1 MLVKK
6 NGSTEE
12 KVIPLTTG
20 YITDNNNYL
29 SSYSSFNMKMM
40 ASTDKIYF
48 PGTNALAAGRYEV
61 VDSSGNFISTK
72 GIGANSTNYYISV
85 YNQYNYTPGD
95 AYLNTES
102 FNNFNNI
109 KNWTDFATY
118 PNDLSANI
126 NGTSYKN
133 IVYYE
138 ANNPE
143 NIKYVESAGV
153 LRLPIEYNN
162 LDKNYWYDDRWQTG
176 SAIWCN
182 TAYRQSNKLLRIEI
196 YGIDFDE
203 DVKGSYCVGV
213 IKNNYFSAYK
223 DTTNA
228 PLYSAYI
235 VVDSHNLGS
244 YISRNYQTNTMV
256 LQCDTINEWR
266 FEAYYSWYTGNELR
280 GLHYNDKFLVDD
292 EYYTSGITAIVSS
305 AQSTGAYNLNITG
318 SDIKFDFN
326 TTGYPITGKVYKN
339 NDPTVTA
346 EVTAQVTYRKQIQ
359 STVTT
364 AGLTDQHWSG
374 STGTKTLTGG
384 GGKYTF
390 TGHMYLPYNNN
401 KLMIASKNTTT
412 LTNPSGGIYYDL
424 SSNKIAGYYGGSI
437 LFSGA
442 NLDSYWNGNK
452 YFYIGMKGTVL
463 NSDFSNW
470 SSYETTANNYACK
483 IYKFNSDHF
492 KKVSTNTYFFED
504 DNICDLCQNSNY
516 YANPNFNR
524 SYAIGP
530 FFVKM
535 DKIYTA
541 TATENTQFVS
551 TLDIKESDGIP
562 IPTVIDCMQYI
573 TEGDVDDFVITKPK
587 NSMYYSQDARHYHLG
602 VTNDSTYLSLD
613 FPNQYKPNSPIALN
627 TNITEITK
635 LGKALSGINGIYQA
649 GALTK
654 LTAIKDNWGY
664 GMWITAMNGAFAGAT
679 ALKEIPDSWKDLG
692 RLQQANTMFK
702 DCKSLTSIPGF
713 YNLGSLAVANS
724 MFEGCTGISS
734 IAGSLTALTAGDAMF
749 RDCKN
754 LTGLPVSWSWMK
766 NNEYANNM
774 FAGCTKLQYIPDD
787 LMSETRLGQNGHFSG
802 MFSGCTALTADIGPI
817 LYAITHHYYP
827 GASEYYTDMFKGC
840 TGVHSGSNDYNAIT
854 ADSTAAGWYN
864 YIFGLN

>member
-20 YITDNNNYL
+20 YITDNNNYVEA
-29 SSYSSFNMKMM
+29 YSSFKMKMM

-61 VDSSGNFISTK
+61 LDNSGNFISTK

-85 YNQYNYTPGD
+85 YSQYNYTPGD
-95 AYLNTES
+95 SYLNSEE

-109 KNWTDFATY
+109 KNWTEYATY

-126 NGTSYKN
+126 NGNSYKN

-143 NIKYVESAGV
+143 PVKYVESGGV
-153 LRLPIEYNN
+153 VCIPIEYNN
-162 LDKNYWYDDRWQTG
+162 LNVTYFVDGKLQVA
-176 SAIWCN
+176 SSIWCN
-182 TAYRQSNKLLRIEI
+182 TAYRRSNKLLRLEI
-196 YGIDFDE
+196 YGIDFD
-203 DVKGSYCVGV
+203 DTNGQYCVGY
-213 IKNNYFSAYK
+213 IRNDYFSAYK
-223 DTTNA
+223 DTA
-228 PLYSAYI
+228 SAALYSAYI

-244 YISRNYQTNTMV
+244 YISRNYPTTNAMV
-256 LQCDTINEWR
+256 VNCDSIQEWLYP
-266 FEAYYSWYTGNELR
+266 ADYSWYTGHELR
-280 GLHYNDKFLVDD
+280 GLYYNNDFLLNEV
-292 EYYTSGITAIVSS
+292 YYTSGITATVSN
-305 AQSTGAYNLNITG
+305 AKSTAAYNLNITG
-318 SDIKFDFN
+318 SNIKFDFN
-326 TTGYPITGKVYKN
+326 TTGYPTTGKVYDRN
-339 NDPTVTA
+339 YPSVTA
-346 EVTAQVTYRKQIQ
+346 EVTAQVTYKNQVQ

-364 AGLTDQHWSG
+364 AGLTDEHWEG

-390 TGHMYLPYNNN
+390 TGHMYLPQRNN

-452 YFYIGMKGTVL
+452 YFYVGMKGTIV

-470 SSYETTANNYACK
+470 KPYETTSCNYACK

-504 DNICDLCQNSNY
+504 DNICDLCQNTNY

-541 TATENTQFVS
+541 SANVDAEFVP
-551 TLDIKESDGIP
+551 TLDITESDGIP

-573 TEGDVDDFVITKPK
+573 TEGDINDFVITKPK
-587 NSMYYSQDARHYHLG
+587 NSMSYNQDARHYHLG

-613 FPNQYKPNSPIALN
+613 FPNQYKPNTPITLN

-635 LGKALSGINGIYQA
+635 LGKAFSGVNGLYQA

-654 LTAIKDNWGY
+654 LTAIKDDWGY
-664 GMWITAMNGAFAGAT
+664 GMWITAMNGTFAGAT
-679 ALKEIPDSWKDLG
+679 ALKEIPNSWQNLG

-713 YNLGSLAVANS
+713 YNLGSLAIANS

-734 IAGSLTALTAGDAMF
+734 IAGTLTALTAAGAMF
-749 RDCKN
+749 KDCKN
-754 LTGLPVSWSWMK
+754 LTGLPPSWSWMK
-766 NNEYANNM
+766 NNEYANDM
-774 FAGCTKLQYIPDD
+774 FAGCTKLQDIPDD
-787 LMSETRLGQNGHFSG
+787 LMSETKLGQNGHFSG
-802 MFSGCTALTADIGPI
+802 MFSGCTALTSDIGPI

-827 GASEYYTDMFKGC
+827 GASDYYLNMFKGC

-854 ADSTAAGWYN
+854 ADTTAANWYN
-864 YIFGLN
+864 YIFGL

>member
-20 YITDNNNYL
+20 YITDNNNYTA
-29 SSYSSFNMKMM
+29 SYSSYNMKMM

-61 VDSSGNFISTK
+61 VDDSGNYIATK

-95 AYLNTES
+95 AYLNSDS

-109 KNWTDFATY
+109 KNWIDFATY

-138 ANNPE
+138 PNNPE
-143 NIKYVESAGV
+143 NIKYVESGGIV
-153 LRLPIEYNN
+153 RVPIEDNKLNEIYR
-162 LDKNYWYDDRWQTG
+162 YDGRNQPA
-176 SAIWCN
+176 SAIWLN
-182 TAYRQSNKLLRIEI
+182 SAYRINKLLRLEI
-196 YGIDFDE
+196 LGVDFDE
-203 DVKGSYCVGV
+203 DTKGQYCVGYL
-213 IKNNYFSAYK
+213 KNNYFSAYK
-223 DTTNA
+223 DTDSA
-228 PLYSAYI
+228 ALYSAYV
-235 VVDSHNLGS
+235 VVDSKNLGN
-244 YISRNYQTNTMV
+244 YVTRNYQTNTMIV
-256 LQCDTINEWR
+256 NCDFIQDFVYN
-266 FEAYYSWYTGNELR
+266 AYYSWYTGHELR
-280 GLHYNDKFLVDD
+280 GLKYNDSILLNR
-292 EYYTSGITAIVSS
+292 EYYTSGITATLSDVK
-305 AQSTGAYNLNITG
+305 STGAYNLNITG
-318 SDIKFDFN
+318 NNIKFDFN
-326 TTGYPITGKVYKN
+326 TTGYPTTGKVYKSDN
-339 NDPTVTA
+339 PSVTA
-346 EVTAQVTYRKQIQ
+346 EVTAQVTYKKQIQ
-359 STVTT
+359 STITT
-364 AGLTDQHWSG
+364 DGLTDQHWAG

-390 TGHMYLPYNNN
+390 TGHMYLPQRNN

-412 LTNPSGGIYYDL
+412 LNNPSAGIYYDL

-437 LFSGA
+437 LFSGE

-452 YFYIGMKGTVL
+452 YFYVGMKGTVL

-470 SSYETTANNYACK
+470 KPYESTANNYACK

-541 TATENTQFVS
+541 TATDDAQFVS

-562 IPTVIDCMQYI
+562 IPTVIDTMQYI
-573 TEGDVDDFVITKPK
+573 TEGDINDFIVTKPK
-587 NSMYYSQDARHYHLG
+587 NSMSYSQDARHYHLG

-613 FPNQYKPNSPIALN
+613 FPNQYKPNTPITLS

-649 GALTK
+649 GSLTK
-654 LTAIKDNWGY
+654 LTAIKDGWGY
-664 GMWITAMNGAFAGAT
+664 GMWITAMNGTFAGAT
-679 ALKEIPDSWKDLG
+679 ALKEIPDSWQNLG

-754 LTGLPVSWSWMK
+754 LTGLPASWSWMK
-766 NNEYANNM
+766 NNEYANDM

-787 LMSETRLGQNGHFSG
+787 LMSETRLGQNGHFAG
-802 MFSGCTALTADIGPI
+802 MFSGCTALTADIGNI
-817 LYAITHHYYP
+817 LTAIKNHYYA
-827 GASEYYTDMFKGC
+827 GATAYYSNMFKGC

-854 ADSTAAGWYN
+854 ADTTAAGWYN

>member
-20 YITDNNNYL
+20 YITDNNNYTA
-29 SSYSSFNMKMM
+29 SYSSFNMKMM

-61 VDSSGNFISTK
+61 VDNSGNYIATK

-95 AYLNTES
+95 SYLNSDS

-109 KNWTDFATY
+109 KNWIDFATY

-138 ANNPE
+138 PNNPE
-143 NIKYVESAGV
+143 NIKYVESGGLV
-153 LRLPIEYNN
+153 RVPIEDNN
-162 LDKNYWYDDRWQTG
+162 LNTYSYWVDGRYQVA
-176 SAIWCN
+176 SSIWLN
-182 TAYRQSNKLLRIEI
+182 SAYRINKLLRLEI
-196 YGIDFDE
+196 LGVDFDDTE
-203 DVKGSYCVGV
+203 GQYCIGYL
-213 IKNNYFSAYK
+213 INNYFSAYK
-223 DTTNA
+223 DTDSA
-228 PLYSAYI
+228 ALYSAYI
-235 VVDSHNLGS
+235 VVDSENLGN
-244 YISRNYQTNTMV
+244 YITRNYQTNTMV
-256 LQCDTINEWR
+256 VNCDFIQDFVYN
-266 FEAYYSWYTGNELR
+266 AHYSWYTGHELR
-280 GLHYNDKFLVDD
+280 GLKFEDRMLLNR
-292 EYYTSGITAIVSS
+292 ECYTSGITAVVSH
-305 AQSTGAYNLNITG
+305 AQSTGAYNLGITG
-318 SDIKFDFN
+318 NDIKFDFN
-326 TTGYPITGKVYKN
+326 TTGYPTTGKVYKSDN
-339 NDPTVTA
+339 PSVTS
-346 EVTAQVTYRKQIQ
+346 EVTAQVTYKKQIQ
-359 STVTT
+359 SIITT
-364 AGLTDQHWSG
+364 DGLTNQHWAG
-374 STGTKTLTGG
+374 STGTRTLTGG

-390 TGHMYLPYNNN
+390 TGHMYLPQRNN

-412 LTNPSGGIYYDL
+412 LTNPSAGIYYDL

-437 LFSGA
+437 LFSGE
-442 NLDSYWNGNK
+442 NLDNYWNGNK
-452 YFYIGMKGTVL
+452 YLYVGMKGTVV
-463 NSDFSNW
+463 NSDFTNW
-470 SSYETTANNYACK
+470 APYETTANNYACK

-530 FFVKM
+530 FFIKM

-541 TATENTQFVS
+541 TATEDVQFVP
-551 TLDIKESDGIP
+551 TLDITENDGIP
-562 IPTVIDCMQYI
+562 IPTVIDSMQYI
-573 TEGDVDDFVITKPK
+573 TEGDVDDFIITKPK
-587 NSMYYSQDARHYHLG
+587 NSLSYSQDARHYHLG

-613 FPNQYKPNSPIALN
+613 FPKQYKPNTPITLN

-649 GALTK
+649 GSLTK
-654 LTAIKDNWGY
+654 LTAIKDGWGY
-664 GMWITAMNGAFAGAT
+664 GMWLTAMNGTFAGAT
-679 ALKEIPDSWKDLG
+679 ALKEIPDSWQNLG
-692 RLQQANTMFK
+692 RLQQANSMFK

-734 IAGSLTALTAGDAMF
+734 IAGSLTALTAAAAMF

-754 LTGLPVSWSWMK
+754 LTGLPASWSWMK
-766 NNEYANNM
+766 NNEYANAM
-774 FAGCTKLQYIPDD
+774 FAGCTKLQYIPND
-787 LMSETRLGQNGHFSG
+787 LMSETKLGQNGYFGS

-817 LYAITHHYYP
+817 LTAIKNHYYA
-827 GASEYYTDMFKGC
+827 GATAYYADMFKGC

-854 ADSTAAGWYN
+854 ADTTAAGWYN